1 MESPPSD
8 KTNEEK
14 WRFIDERHK
23 DKFLSILEKNLSKI
37 NLTEHPEKIL
47 NAVTKLTQSA
57 INECFPYKTKSK
69 RAKKRSLTPW
79 LDGEIF
85 KEMKKQRRLFRKFI
99 RTKNLED
106 HEIYI
111 TFRKKL
117 SKKKYRAKRA
127 YFQELLKEAK
137 NSEDKQATWNVI
149 NMALGKKKKRTNS
162 PEQIITGDPLNPTKT
177 KCPKDIANVLNNHF
191 SSVAQNLANN
201 LSKTNY
207 KHTDFLGKE
216 NEATM
221 YLKFIELYE
230 ILEEIKKICIKKATG
245 SDEIAPKILKWAAE
259 LLAPLLQIIFNKC
272 ISLGYYPDS
281 MKVGKVSPLHK
292 KGAKDDKNNYR
303 PITILT
309 QFNQLFERLLSK
321 RFLNFFEKFDI
332 LSKKQFGFLKHC
344 TEHAILDLKEYI
356 MSKLDDKKVM
366 AVLFIDLQKAF
377 DTVDHKILLQKLYH
391 YGIRGNS
398 YRLLKSYLS
407 GRYQHTQVKI
417 VLSSLAS
424 VLWGVPQ
431 GSVLGPLLFLIYIND
446 LPNVSDLMSWL
457 FADDTALAL
466 SADNFQD
473 LETKLNN
480 EVDKVHNW
488 LLANKLSVHYT
499 DKTQFMLIKAP
510 NKTACDN
517 YKNFKLYMGIHE
529 IEKN

>member
-1 MESPPSD
+1 
-8 KTNEEK
+8 
-14 WRFIDERHK
+14 
-23 DKFLSILEKNLSKI
+23 
-37 NLTEHPEKIL
+37 
-47 NAVTKLTQSA
+47 
-57 INECFPYKTKSK
+57 
-69 RAKKRSLTPW
+69 
-79 LDGEIF
+79 
-85 KEMKKQRRLFRKFI
+85 
-99 RTKNLED
+99 
-106 HEIYI
+106 
-111 TFRKKL
+111 
-117 SKKKYRAKRA
+117 
-127 YFQELLKEAK
+127 
-137 NSEDKQATWNVI
+137 
-149 NMALGKKKKRTNS
+149 
-162 PEQIITGDPLNPTKT
+162 
-177 KCPKDIANVLNNHF
+177 
-191 SSVAQNLANN
+191 
-201 LSKTNY
+201 
-207 KHTDFLGKE
+207 
-216 NEATM
+216 
-221 YLKFIELYE
+221 
-230 ILEEIKKICIKKATG
+230 
-245 SDEIAPKILKWAAE
+245 
-259 LLAPLLQIIFNKC
+259 
-272 ISLGYYPDS
+272 
-281 MKVGKVSPLHK
+281 
-292 KGAKDDKNNYR
+292 
-303 PITILT
+303 
-309 QFNQLFERLLSK
+309 
-321 RFLNFFEKFDI
+321 
-332 LSKKQFGFLKHC
+332 
-344 TEHAILDLKEYI
+344 

-407 GRYQHTQVKI
+407 GRYQHTQVKS

-529 IEKN
+529 IEKTDSYKYLGIMVDDKLNWKLQIKSMCSKLSSVCGIISKVRHYLDRKALMLIYNSLFDSRLRYAILGWGTASNQEISKLRVLQNRVVRFINFSSFRTSMAPLYSNLKILPFDQIFFLQKSVFMHNLHYKNLPFALSTYCNQPMHRYSTRYATSSNYVLPCAKTNRGQRSIKYTGPKAWAEVPKSIKDIAFRKPFSKKFKEHLLSISYVEMLAEPISNNESANENLELEGLQLLFTTNDENAIFPGLEARSSFSGLERIFLAESSDEEFLGFE